1 MHVFERG
8 MHHSSVRIAKE
19 RLKSLLV
26 SDRVQCQPDTYEL
39 LCGELYHTIGKYM
52 KITEDNFKVEITRS
66 QIRINLTGKK
76 TKPYHLKDVK
86 FGLVISV
93 IAISIIGVMVIGSA
107 KQAVQGRQI
116 IGLVAGVILM
126 IILSMIDYV
135 WLLNFYW
142 ILYGINIIA
151 LVCVKLFGTNVNG
164 AQRWIDIGVTNFQPS
179 ELSKILVVV
188 FFAKF
193 LMNHED
199 DLNSA
204 ATILKAVGLIAP
216 TLILIVLQPDLS
228 TTLSIALVFCAM
240 MYLAGLSYRFIGTL
254 IAILVPV
261 TIIFISIVVQPN
273 QPFLHDYQQKRI
285 LAWLEPQ
292 KYASDEAYQ
301 QNNAIMAI
309 GSGQLTGKGLN
320 NNTTTSVK
328 NGNFISEP
336 QTDFIFAIVGEEL
349 GFVGCCIVIG
359 LLLLIVVQ
367 CILIGLRAQDLAGR
381 IICCGVAAQIGFQ
394 SFINIGVATGILPN
408 TGIPLPFVSYG
419 LTSLISLYMGIG
431 IVLNIGLQPKKYQ

>member
-1 MHVFERG
+1 M
-8 MHHSSVRIAKE
+8 
-19 RLKSLLV
+19 RL
-26 SDRVQCQPDTYEL
+26 P
-39 LCGELYHTIGKYM
+39 
-52 KITEDNFKVEITRS
+52 
-66 QIRINLTGKK
+66 KK

-199 DLNSA
+199 DLSSA

-309 GSGQLTGKGLN
+309 GSGQLAGKGLN

>member
-1 MHVFERG
+1 M
-8 MHHSSVRIAKE
+8 
-19 RLKSLLV
+19 RL
-26 SDRVQCQPDTYEL
+26 P
-39 LCGELYHTIGKYM
+39 
-52 KITEDNFKVEITRS
+52 
-66 QIRINLTGKK
+66 KK

-116 IGLVAGVILM
+116 IGFVAGVILM

-199 DLNSA
+199 DLSSA

>member
-1 MHVFERG
+1 M
-8 MHHSSVRIAKE
+8 
-19 RLKSLLV
+19 RL
-26 SDRVQCQPDTYEL
+26 P
-39 LCGELYHTIGKYM
+39 
-52 KITEDNFKVEITRS
+52 
-66 QIRINLTGKK
+66 KK

-199 DLNSA
+199 DLSSA

>member
-1 MHVFERG
+1 M
-8 MHHSSVRIAKE
+8 
-19 RLKSLLV
+19 RL
-26 SDRVQCQPDTYEL
+26 P
-39 LCGELYHTIGKYM
+39 
-52 KITEDNFKVEITRS
+52 
-66 QIRINLTGKK
+66 KK

-164 AQRWIDIGVTNFQPS
+164 AQRWIDIGVMNFQPS
-179 ELSKILVVV
+179 ELSKILVVL

-199 DLNSA
+199 DLSSA

>member
-1 MHVFERG
+1 M
-8 MHHSSVRIAKE
+8 
-19 RLKSLLV
+19 RL
-26 SDRVQCQPDTYEL
+26 P
-39 LCGELYHTIGKYM
+39 
-52 KITEDNFKVEITRS
+52 
-66 QIRINLTGKK
+66 KK

-193 LMNHED
+193 LMNRED

>member
-1 MHVFERG
+1 M
-8 MHHSSVRIAKE
+8 
-19 RLKSLLV
+19 RL
-26 SDRVQCQPDTYEL
+26 P
-39 LCGELYHTIGKYM
+39 
-52 KITEDNFKVEITRS
+52 
-66 QIRINLTGKK
+66 KK

-179 ELSKILVVV
+179 ELSKILVVL

-199 DLNSA
+199 DLSSA

-408 TGIPLPFVSYG
+408 TGIPLPFVSCG

>member
-1 MHVFERG
+1 M
-8 MHHSSVRIAKE
+8 
-19 RLKSLLV
+19 RL
-26 SDRVQCQPDTYEL
+26 P
-39 LCGELYHTIGKYM
+39 
-52 KITEDNFKVEITRS
+52 
-66 QIRINLTGKK
+66 KK

-86 FGLVISV
+86 FGLAISV

-179 ELSKILVVV
+179 ELSKILVVL

-199 DLNSA
+199 DLSSA

>member
-1 MHVFERG
+1 M
-8 MHHSSVRIAKE
+8 
-19 RLKSLLV
+19 RL
-26 SDRVQCQPDTYEL
+26 P
-39 LCGELYHTIGKYM
+39 
-52 KITEDNFKVEITRS
+52 
-66 QIRINLTGKK
+66 KK

-199 DLNSA
+199 DLSSA

-285 LAWLEPQ
+285 LAWMEPQ

>member
-1 MHVFERG
+1 M
-8 MHHSSVRIAKE
+8 
-19 RLKSLLV
+19 RL
-26 SDRVQCQPDTYEL
+26 P
-39 LCGELYHTIGKYM
+39 
-52 KITEDNFKVEITRS
+52 
-66 QIRINLTGKK
+66 KK

-199 DLNSA
+199 DLSSA

-216 TLILIVLQPDLS
+216 TLILLVLQPDLS

-367 CILIGLRAQDLAGR
+367 CILIGLKAQDLAGR

>member
-1 MHVFERG
+1 M
-8 MHHSSVRIAKE
+8 
-19 RLKSLLV
+19 RL
-26 SDRVQCQPDTYEL
+26 P
-39 LCGELYHTIGKYM
+39 
-52 KITEDNFKVEITRS
+52 
-66 QIRINLTGKK
+66 KK

-431 IVLNIGLQPKKYQ
+431 IVLNIGLQPKKYHRDEQNILIQK